1 MQQPGPDEISV
12 TVIVPAFNLELF
24 IEQRLRSLFEQ
35 AVDRLIARAQ
45 ATSRLA
51 RMSSRRRLRGT
62 GSDSGA
68 RRVPLD

>member
-12 TVIVPAFNLELF
+12 SVIVPAFNVELF

-35 AVDRLIARAQ
+35 AVDRLIARGQ

-51 RMSSRRRLRGT
+51 RMSSRRRLQAT
-62 GSDSGA
+62 GPDSGG
-68 RRVPLD
+68 RSVSLD

>member
-12 TVIVPAFNLELF
+12 SVIVPAFNVELF

-35 AVDRLIARAQ
+35 AVDRLIALAH

-51 RMSSRRRLRGT
+51 RMSS
-62 GSDSGA
+62 
-68 RRVPLD
+68 

>member
-12 TVIVPAFNLELF
+12 SLIASVFNVELF

-45 ATSRLA
+45 ATSRLE
-51 RMSSRRRLRGT
+51 RMSSRRRLWGT
-62 GSDSGA
+62 VSDSGA
-68 RRVPLD
+68 RRVSLG